1 VVELAIGLGIALN
14 LILTEVCG
22 FASAGLVVPGYL
34 ALYLDQPGRVLATWV
49 VALSTWA
56 CVRYGLGR
64 LVVLY
69 GRRRFG
75 VTVLTGFLLNAG
87 LLSTMHRLPAEPLD
101 LRAIGYIVPGLIAN
115 TALAQ
120 GVWPTLVCTFLVAAG
135 VRLLLL
141 LIAGW
146 AG

>member
-1 VVELAIGLGIALN
+1 VVELSLGLGIALN

-34 ALYLDQPGRVLATWV
+34 ALYLDQPGRMLATWV
-49 VALSTWA
+49 VALCTWA
-56 CVRYGLGR
+56 SIRYGLAR
-64 LVVLY
+64 LIVLY

-75 VTVLTGFLLNAG
+75 VTVLTGFLLNAVF
-87 LLSTMHRLPAEPLD
+87 LSTLQRLPPEPLD
-101 LRAIGYIVPGLIAN
+101 LRAVGYIVPGLIAN

-120 GVWPTLVCTFLVAAG
+120 GVWPTVVCTFLVAAS

-141 LIAGW
+141 LIVGW